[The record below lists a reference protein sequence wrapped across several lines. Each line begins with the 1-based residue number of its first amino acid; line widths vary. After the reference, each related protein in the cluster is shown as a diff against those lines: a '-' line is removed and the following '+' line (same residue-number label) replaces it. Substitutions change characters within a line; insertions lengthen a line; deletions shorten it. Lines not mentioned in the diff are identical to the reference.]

1 MNYQPQFE
9 LFYDH
14 CFRLPKQAEV
24 DSSKYFL
31 LKIYQAEGAYTVC
44 MYRVPKNDSRKRKMF
59 FCIATWG
66 DINEILQAYVS
77 ANMPVRVALPIG
89 SHIQQHVEPSGYLYE
104 SLHTVPKSRF
114 CCACSNFRYVRSL
127 YDRIN

>member
-59 FCIATWG
+59 FCIATWH
-66 DINEILQAYVS
+66 DVNEILHAYTS
-77 ANMPVRVALPIG
+77 ANMPIRVALPIG
-89 SHIQQHVEPSGYLYE
+89 SHYQQHVEPAGYLYG
-104 SLHTVPKSRF
+104 SLDLSITLMG
-114 CCACSNFRYVRSL
+114 A
-127 YDRIN
+127 